1 MNERSKTGLVQRR
14 FLEVHGARI
23 VPSFARYQQIDR
35 AEGPRAAL
43 GYRRADSEPLYLE
56 RYLDAP
62 VEQVVSAILDRPTP
76 RDAIIEIGNL
86 AADDAFAMIELW
98 GSVANDLGAD
108 HEIAVATL
116 TAPLRAMFARIGVP
130 LTLLGPASI
139 ARSDDPATWGRYY
152 LGDPWVCAGVISEGQ
167 NAIAA
172 FLARRR
178 RHAA

>member
-1 MNERSKTGLVQRR
+1 MSERSEAGLVQRR
-14 FLEVHGARI
+14 FLEIHDARI
-23 VPSFARYQQIDR
+23 VPSFASYRQVER
-35 AEGPRAAL
+35 SEVPRAAL
-43 GYRRADSEPLYLE
+43 GYRRAQIEPLFLE

-62 VEQVVSAILDRPTP
+62 VERLVSAAINRPTE
-76 RDAIIEIGNL
+76 RRHIIEIGNL

-108 HEIAVATL
+108 CEVAVATL

-130 LTLLGPASI
+130 IRPLARASI
-139 ARSDDPATWGRYY
+139 SRSDDPEAWGRYY
-152 LGDPWVCAGVISEGQ
+152 AGDPWVCAGVISEGQ
-167 NAIAA
+167 SAISA